1 MILNSPPGCSVYSRT
16 FHVPAMPPE
25 WDGRVREVGR
35 FEWWV
40 GDGGD
45 PLELLGEFLAG
56 AGLGLDGAGGA
67 VDGAAL
73 LISAA
78 AGAVA
83 MGAPVGAPSPCPA
96 VPDVVAVL
104 HARTD
109 ATEGDVP
116 GPWHCGPWRG
126 SWSPVEHADAV
137 QEVRAAIARGDV
149 YQANVV
155 GHRSAACSGDPTGAL
170 RAVAGLPGATYGG
183 VLTGAGWAVASGSLE
198 CLVTVEGGRVSTRPV
213 KGTRPRTA
221 RGRAEL
227 LASSKERAEHVMIVD
242 LERNDLSR
250 VARTGTVR
258 VDELFALRAWCDL
271 WQAESVVSAEL
282 RDGADLVDVLR
293 ALCPGG
299 SVTGAPKSSAL
310 RLVSALEPVGRG
322 PSMGALGY
330 LTPGRLDLG
339 LTIRTIAVAG
349 DRVHLWTGGGI
360 TWGSDPWDEVAEADA
375 KAAPVLSA
383 LAGAAVRSGPR
394 GPGPR

>member
-1 MILNSPPGCSVYSRT
+1 
-16 FHVPAMPPE
+16 MPPA
-25 WDGRVREVGR
+25 WVGRIREVGR

-40 GDGGD
+40 GDPGD
-45 PLELLGEFLAG
+45 PLEVLGEFLAD
-56 AGLGLDGAGGA
+56 AGLGLDGSGDGGA
-67 VDGAAL
+67 VAGAAL

-83 MGAPVGAPSPCPA
+83 VGAPVGAPSPCPA

-109 ATEGDVP
+109 DDAGPADVP

-126 SWSPVEHADAV
+126 SWSAVQHAAAV
-137 QEVRAAIARGDV
+137 QEVRTAIARGDV

-155 GHRSAACSGDPTGAL
+155 GHRSATCAGDPTGAL
-170 RAVAGLPGATYGG
+170 RAVAELPGATYGG

-198 CLVTVEGGRVSTRPV
+198 CLVTVEDGRVSTRPI

-227 LASSKERAEHVMIVD
+227 LASAKERAEHVMIVD

-250 VARTGTVR
+250 VARTGTVQ
-258 VDELFALRAWCDL
+258 VDTLFALREWCDL

-282 RDGADLVDVLR
+282 CDGADLVAVLR

-339 LTIRTIAVAG
+339 LTIRTIAVAE

-360 TWGSDPWDEVAEADA
+360 TWDSDPWDEVAEADA

-383 LAGAAVRSGPR
+383 LAGAVRSGPP